1 MADYVSREVARE
13 NLRKACK
20 GGTLLSAIVMVLG
33 LFYGGIAAI
42 VGFNVKL
49 PFEIMYTALNVAVP
63 TMSDATIALAD
74 CATKA
79 VLLVLM
85 GFVGILMFRKV
96 SKTGDAFRVGQLK
109 QLKFVAFL
117 SILLGFMPAV
127 VSNILKVVLSV
138 RAGGQPLAV
147 MSFAIEPMCIL
158 VGFVM
163 FAAARVLVAGSR
175 YGSQEEELSS
185 DPYVAAPEPDFAGVP
200 DLGNVPTASVP
211 DDEAGL
217 EDTAWRPPRA

>member
-20 GGTLLSAIVMVLG
+20 GGTLLSVLVLLLG
-33 LFYGGIAAI
+33 LCYGGLAAI
-42 VGFNVKL
+42 VGLNVKL
-49 PFEIMYTALNVAVP
+49 PFEFMYTALNVVVP
-63 TMSDATIALAD
+63 TLSDATIALAE

-85 GFVGILMFRKV
+85 GFIGILMFRKV
-96 SKTGDAFRVGQLK
+96 SKSGDAFRAGQLK

-117 SILLGFMPAV
+117 SILLGFMPTV
-127 VSNILKVVLSV
+127 VSNILKVVLAV

-175 YGSQEEELSS
+175 YGSQEEELAS

-200 DLGNVPTASVP
+200 DLGSVPTASAAEDVS
-211 DDEAGL
+211 GL
-217 EDTAWRPPRA
+217 ENTTWRPQA